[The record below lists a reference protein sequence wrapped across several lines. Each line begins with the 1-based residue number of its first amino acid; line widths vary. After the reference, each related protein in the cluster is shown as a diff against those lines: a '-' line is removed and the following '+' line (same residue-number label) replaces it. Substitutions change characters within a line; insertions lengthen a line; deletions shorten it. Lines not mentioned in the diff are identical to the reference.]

1 MSLVISKRSLMAG
14 SLMLLANLLFSA
26 MAVAEQKETLGK
38 WDVHYIAFNSTFIT
52 PDIAKHYS
60 IVRSKYNGV
69 INISVLNKGD
79 QKAQS
84 AVLTGTAR
92 NLLGV
97 SKSLTFKEVSEGDA
111 IYYIAVL
118 PFSDQETFRITVNI
132 NDGTDQ
138 QVLKFQHKFYAE

>member
-52 PDIAKHYS
+52 PDVAKHYS

-69 INISVLNKGD
+69 INISVLNKAD

>member
-14 SLMLLANLLFSA
+14 SLMLLANLLISA

-69 INISVLNKGD
+69 INISVLNNAD

>member
-69 INISVLNKGD
+69 INISVLNKAD

>member
-1 MSLVISKRSLMAG
+1 MSLVISKRALLAS
-14 SLMLLANLLFSA
+14 SLMLLANLLFA
-26 MAVAEQKETLGK
+26 NMAFAEQKETLGN

-52 PDIAKHYS
+52 PDIAKHYG

-69 INISVLNKGD
+69 INISVLNISDKE
-79 QKAQS
+79 AQP
-84 AVLTGTAR
+84 AVLTGSAR

-97 SKSLTFKEVSEGDA
+97 NKELTFKEIMEGDA

-118 PFSDQETFRITVNI
+118 PFSDQETFRIAVDI
-132 NDGTDQ
+132 NDGNDQ

>member
-26 MAVAEQKETLGK
+26 MALAEQKETLGK

-60 IVRSKYNGV
+60 IVRSKYNGI
-69 INISVLNKGD
+69 INISVLNKAD

-97 SKSLTFKEVSEGDA
+97 SKSLMFKEVSEGDA

-118 PFSDQETFRITVNI
+118 PFSDQETFRVTVNI

>member
-26 MAVAEQKETLGK
+26 MALAEQKETLGK

-60 IVRSKYNGV
+60 IVRSKYNGI
-69 INISVLNKGD
+69 INISVLNKAD

-97 SKSLTFKEVSEGDA
+97 SKSLMFKEVSEGDA